1 MGIVLAAWFAAG
13 VALLAYIQERP
24 DASQAGLDSFIFGQ
38 AAAMVERAA
47 VAVPTGELGQ
57 PADVADGV
65 LFLASDEASYI
76 TGQSLVVDGGY
87 TAGHSHGIVELL
99 GLV

>member
-1 MGIVLAAWFAAG
+1 MVDTLPEFREDIARQIKLG
-13 VALLAYIQERP
+13 R
-24 DASQAGLDSFIFGQ
+24 FGEPAEI
-38 AAAMVERAA
+38 AAAA
-47 VAVPTGELGQ
+47 
-57 PADVADGV
+57 